1 MQRGKQPLWRRKIVF
16 VVVFL
21 VVNLISIAFLT
32 VREKAAVNQKLFDQA
47 AETEA
52 QFGEIMET
60 YERSFQLFA
69 HMMAREI
76 EHEPDPDSVR
86 TYLKGMDASLL
97 NIVGETYDG
106 LYMYYKGQYL
116 YSWDTPYS
124 VYEDSGYVV
133 TERPWYQDAVA
144 GKGEIV
150 FTPPYMSY
158 ANHYILTTI
167 SQLQADGETV
177 FAYDIKMED
186 IQNLVSSMEQFQQ
199 EQILIYDGAGT
210 VVGST
215 VPGYLGGNLQISL
228 EEAAQNLEDA
238 QAELDALKKDSG
250 AETAG
255 AEDTDRAEDAAGAED
270 TAKSEE
276 IAKAEEKRDSAAAFL
291 EFRQRLSEWVRASGD
306 LSGSAKPV
314 TMDGNRYYLYNHQT
328 AGCGLMV
335 LVPEVAMLKA
345 TVGTW
350 LVPFLVMELILIYVL
365 GSVGREL
372 RNQELRA
379 AYVKM
384 GQIQK
389 RLELALSAA
398 QKAAA
403 VDDLT
408 GLMNFKSFQKEV
420 GEQLDTMDEKDS
432 GILIMIDGDH
442 FKRVN
447 DNYGHSVG
455 DEVIRLSAQMII
467 GRIRTVDLA
476 SRLHGDEFA
485 IFVSNTDNYD
495 VARTIMEDINAS
507 IAKEAGKRNMPA
519 ITLSAGAVTARRG
532 GRYTELFKAADE
544 ALYQAKKTHNGGFA
558 SFEEL

>member
-1 MQRGKQPLWRRKIVF
+1 
-16 VVVFL
+16 
-21 VVNLISIAFLT
+21 
-32 VREKAAVNQKLFDQA
+32 
-47 AETEA
+47 
-52 QFGEIMET
+52 
-60 YERSFQLFA
+60 
-69 HMMAREI
+69 
-76 EHEPDPDSVR
+76 
-86 TYLKGMDASLL
+86 
-97 NIVGETYDG
+97 
-106 LYMYYKGQYL
+106 
-116 YSWDTPYS
+116 
-124 VYEDSGYVV
+124 
-133 TERPWYQDAVA
+133 
-144 GKGEIV
+144 
-150 FTPPYMSY
+150 
-158 ANHYILTTI
+158 
-167 SQLQADGETV
+167 
-177 FAYDIKMED
+177 
-186 IQNLVSSMEQFQQ
+186 
-199 EQILIYDGAGT
+199 
-210 VVGST
+210 
-215 VPGYLGGNLQISL
+215 
-228 EEAAQNLEDA
+228 
-238 QAELDALKKDSG
+238 
-250 AETAG
+250 
-255 AEDTDRAEDAAGAED
+255 
-270 TAKSEE
+270 
-276 IAKAEEKRDSAAAFL
+276 
-291 EFRQRLSEWVRASGD
+291 
-306 LSGSAKPV
+306 
-314 TMDGNRYYLYNHQT
+314 
-328 AGCGLMV
+328 
-335 LVPEVAMLKA
+335 
-345 TVGTW
+345 
-350 LVPFLVMELILIYVL
+350 
-365 GSVGREL
+365 VGREL

-408 GLMNFKSFQKEV
+408 GLMNFKSFQTEV

-558 SFEEL
+558 SFEEI